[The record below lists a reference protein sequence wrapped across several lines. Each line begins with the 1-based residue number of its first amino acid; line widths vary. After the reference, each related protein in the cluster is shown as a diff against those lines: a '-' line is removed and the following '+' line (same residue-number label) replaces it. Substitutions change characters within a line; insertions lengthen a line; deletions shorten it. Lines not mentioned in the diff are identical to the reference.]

1 MRPGSSLRRG
11 IGHDSR
17 VMVGAAQPLR
27 PRSDPAPEPLI
38 PKHFD
43 DAPRIMARRLLPAAA
58 VQSLA
63 MRSLLAGLLIY
74 AIGCVV
80 PTPLEQEGDPPANHS
95 PVIVSG
101 EPDFASGP
109 YTPFHADDVWNFE
122 VTADDPD
129 VDDTLEARLYRLD
142 GARLLPVPSPIF
154 LTAPDADHLTRRS
167 GQFFGTAYCEFSGAM
182 PQQEYLFYVYVSD
195 LPFPAS
201 GSPGELRDGHYDYKY
216 WVVRCP

>member
-1 MRPGSSLRRG
+1 MVDGSRLLSRSASNGCKPLFIKHVQGALR
-11 IGHDSR
+11 
-17 VMVGAAQPLR
+17 
-27 PRSDPAPEPLI
+27 
-38 PKHFD
+38 F
-43 DAPRIMARRLLPAAA
+43 MARRLLSGAAA
-58 VQSLA
+58 RSLA
-63 MRSLLAGLLIY
+63 MRSLFAGFIVY

-80 PTPLEQEGDPPANHS
+80 PTPLEQEGDPPANQS

-101 EPDFASGP
+101 EPDFAAGP

-129 VDDTLEARLYRLD
+129 LNDTLEARLYRLD
-142 GARLLPVPSPIF
+142 GSKLLPVPSPIF
-154 LTAPDADHLTRRS
+154 LAAADPSQLARRS

-182 PQQEYLFYVYVSD
+182 PQQQYFFYVYVSD

-201 GSPGELRDGHYDYKY
+201 GSPSELRDGHYDYKY